1 MHAFRFFLLGM
12 AQLTKGAPNASWI
25 EWPLSFGNWPGHQ
38 SHSARITNVCVFGGG
53 SPFTNLATSI
63 PNFFP
68 LGFPWPSDM
77 CVCVSGALCGLWA
90 WQFRCALCVLK
101 VRPFLFPLRCLC
113 CLLLAFFKSLGSFFL
128 VICRAWFHLVSFWFH
143 FGFTWFLAFGLGV
156 LAFGFWFHL
165 ALGFWLLVFVFLAFG
180 FGFTWFFTWL
190 LAFAFWLLVFWFHLA
205 CGFVFTCFF
214 LHG

>member
-25 EWPLSFGNWPGHQ
+25 EWPLSLFGNWPGHQ
-38 SHSARITNVCVFGGG
+38 FHSARITNVCVFGGG

-68 LGFPWPSDM
+68 LGFP

-143 FGFTWFLAFGLGV
+143 LVFGVWPGGFGFRVLVSLGLW
-156 LAFGFWFHL
+156 FWFHL
-165 ALGFWLLVFVFLAFG
+165 
-180 FGFTWFFTWL
+180 FF
-190 LAFAFWLLVFWFHLA
+190 
-205 CGFVFTCFF
+205 FF
-214 LHG
+214 YMDRDR